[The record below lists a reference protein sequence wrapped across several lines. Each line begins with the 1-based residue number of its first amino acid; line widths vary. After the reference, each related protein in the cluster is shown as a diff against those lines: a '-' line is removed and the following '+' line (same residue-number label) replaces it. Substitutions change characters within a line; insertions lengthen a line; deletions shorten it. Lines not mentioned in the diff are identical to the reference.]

1 MRPRHLLAF
10 ALELLA
16 PNDFGKINVQQ
27 PRLLSLQLVQGLAEG
42 AAPRLER
49 LRQPLSPLGPLQLMD
64 DERRLR
70 QHLAEIVPHECV
82 EGLSERIG
90 GSTALRQGGPIRL
103 KSPAAHIV
111 TNGVSLL
118 QTI

>member
-1 MRPRHLLAF
+1 MRPLYLLTF

-16 PNDFGKINVQQ
+16 PNDFSQINVQQ
-27 PRLLSLQLVQGLAEG
+27 PRLLSVQLGQGLAEG

-70 QHLAEIVPHECV
+70 QHPAEIVPHEHV
-82 EGLSERIG
+82 EGLS
-90 GSTALRQGGPIRL
+90 
-103 KSPAAHIV
+103 
-111 TNGVSLL
+111 
-118 QTI
+118 

>member
-1 MRPRHLLAF
+1 MRPLYLLTF
-10 ALELLA
+10 ALELLV

-27 PRLLSLQLVQGLAEG
+27 PSLLSLKLGQGLAEG

-70 QHLAEIVPHECV
+70 QHPAEIVPHERV

-90 GSTALRQGGPIRL
+90 NSAAL
-103 KSPAAHIV
+103 
-111 TNGVSLL
+111 
-118 QTI
+118 